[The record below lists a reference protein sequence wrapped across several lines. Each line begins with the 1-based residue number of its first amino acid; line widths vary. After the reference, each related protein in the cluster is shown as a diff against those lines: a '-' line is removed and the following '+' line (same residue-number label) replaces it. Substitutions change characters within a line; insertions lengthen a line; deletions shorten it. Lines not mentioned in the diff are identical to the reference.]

1 MILQHYIKIA
11 FRNLAKHKV
20 QSSISIVG
28 LAIGLICFTYGWNWY
43 QYETSYDGF
52 YPQSKQIY
60 RIYGI
65 DKQTGKKSEK
75 LPLILARKLKK
86 DFPEVIETTQIYS
99 KFGSSFKYGETR
111 LEDPDEE
118 FIDEQYFK
126 LFPRP
131 VICGKKEDILK
142 TLDEIAVTRSFA
154 VKYFNTP
161 ENALGKTLENG
172 YRKNMTIVS
181 VLEDSPGNSM
191 MQADVYEL
199 DKFDRDRENRITE
212 EMQWTLSDATI
223 YLLLQAN
230 TNIKAFEKK
239 INAYILEKGYNKS
252 LLLKLIPL
260 TDIRHTFG
268 SELTFNLSYIQT
280 FTITGFLLLLCVFF
294 NFINLLLNRIYL
306 RNKEMKLR
314 SAIGADK
321 KSLIIQLLLE
331 LTLLVGISFLLA
343 SCLLELT
350 TDSFSRLFETTL
362 QPIRLFSHLCVI
374 TGIGWLIL
382 TIVCLP
388 LFLHFVRTS
397 SLLISG
403 GISPTRKSSFR
414 KISITFQLCICIFFL
429 MSTFIMFRQISFM
442 KHKDLGFQKEGLI
455 QMEMTF
461 NDREGISREI
471 SSLALLKGFT
481 QAGIFTITHE
491 PLTQNE
497 VEWEKKPIDFNPNF
511 QVLQVGE
518 NFAEVFN
525 IPMLKGRFINES
537 DVTGNGDW
545 RSSWSKAVINEEAAR
560 IMGIDDPIGKKISIW
575 NYTVM
580 HDGSKGRTEMEIVG
594 IIRNFQAA
602 SLRNPIL
609 PQVIVIDQ
617 SKWNSYCYYARTEP
631 GKEQVAI
638 NTIRNIFKKHSK
650 QGDPATCEVQ
660 SMNQILDQLNT
671 SENASLQ
678 LFTLLALFCTLISI
692 FGLYSISSSNMEQR
706 KKEIAV
712 RKVVGASAGTIVKMF
727 FMEYLTIAL
736 IANLLALPLAWLFMQ
751 SWLQQYAY
759 RSHISVWMFLLIVLF
774 SIILIIGTVLYQT
787 IQAARTNPAE
797 VIKSE

>member
-60 RIYGI
+60 QIYGI

-86 DFPEVIETTQIYS
+86 EFPEVIETTQIYS

-212 EMQWTLSDATI
+212 ETQWTLSDATI

-631 GKEQVAI
+631 GKEQAAI

-751 SWLQQYAY
+751 NWLQQYAY
-759 RSHISVWMFLLIVLF
+759 RSHISVWMFLLIVLS

>member
-131 VICGKKEDILK
+131 VICGKKDDILK

-172 YRKNMTIVS
+172 YRKNITIVS
-181 VLEDSPGNSM
+181 VLEDSPDNSM

-212 EMQWTLSDATI
+212 EMQWTLLDADI
-223 YLLLQAN
+223 YLLLEAN
-230 TNIKAFEKK
+230 INIKAFEKK

-252 LLLKLIPL
+252 LLLKLVSL

-268 SELTFNLSYIQT
+268 SELTFNLSYIRT

-314 SAIGADK
+314 SAIGANK

-350 TDSFSRLFETTL
+350 ADGFSRLFETAL
-362 QPIRLFSHLCVI
+362 QPIRLLSHLCII
-374 TGIGWLIL
+374 TGISWLIL
-382 TIVCLP
+382 TIICLP

-403 GISPTRKSSFR
+403 GISPTRKSGFR
-414 KISITFQLCICIFFL
+414 KISMTVQLCICIFFL

-497 VEWEKKPIDFNPNF
+497 IEWEGKPIDFNPNF

-518 NFAEVFN
+518 NFPEVFN

-537 DVTGNGDW
+537 DLTDNNDW

-560 IMGIDDPIGKKISIW
+560 IMGIDNPIGKKISIW

-580 HDGSKGRTEMEIVG
+580 HDGSRGRTEMEIVG

-609 PQVIVIDQ
+609 PQVIVIDR
-617 SKWNSYCYYARTEP
+617 SKWNSYFYYARTEP
-631 GKEQVAI
+631 GKEKAAI
-638 NTIRNIFKKHSK
+638 NAIRNVFKKHAR
-650 QGDPATCEVQ
+650 QGDPSSCNIQ
-660 SMNQILDQLNT
+660 SINQILDQLCT

-706 KKEIAV
+706 RKEIAI
-712 RKVVGASAGTIVKMF
+712 RKVMGASAGQIIKMF
-727 FMEYLTIAL
+727 FQEYLTIAL
-736 IANLLALPLAWLFMQ
+736 IANLLALPFAWLFMQ

-759 RSHISVWMFLLIVLF
+759 RSHISVWMFLLIVLS

-787 IQAARTNPAE
+787 IQAARNNPAE

>member
-20 QSSISIVG
+20 QSAISIVG

-43 QYETSYDGF
+43 RYETNYDGF
-52 YPQSKQIY
+52 YPQSGQIY

-65 DKQTGKKSEK
+65 DKQTGKKSEE

-99 KFGSSFKYGETR
+99 KYGSTFKYGETR

-126 LFPRP
+126 FFPRP
-131 VICGKKEDILK
+131 VICGKRDDILK

-154 VKYFNTP
+154 VKYFKTP
-161 ENALGKTLENG
+161 EEALGKTLENG
-172 YRKNMTIVS
+172 YRKSITIVS
-181 VLEDSPGNSM
+181 VLEDSPNNSM

-199 DKFDRDRENRITE
+199 DKFDRDRENRITDE
-212 EMQWTLSDATI
+212 KQWALLNTKI
-223 YLLLQAN
+223 YLLLAPN
-230 TNIKAFEKK
+230 INIKAFEKK
-239 INAYILEKGYNKS
+239 INSYIVEHEYNKS
-252 LLLKLIPL
+252 ILLKLVPL
-260 TDIRHTFG
+260 TDVRHTFG
-268 SELTFNLSYIQT
+268 SELTFNLSYIRT
-280 FTITGFLLLLCVFF
+280 FTVTGLLLLLCVFF
-294 NFINLLLNRIYL
+294 NFTNLLLNRIYL

-314 SAIGADK
+314 NAIGADK
-321 KSLIIQLLLE
+321 KNLVIQLLLE

-350 TDSFSRLFETTL
+350 VGGFSHLFETTL
-362 QPIRLFSHLCVI
+362 QRKLLFSHLCII
-374 TGIGWLIL
+374 TGISWLIL
-382 TIVCLP
+382 TIVSLP
-388 LFLHFVRTS
+388 LFLHFVRAS
-397 SLLISG
+397 SLLIFG
-403 GISPTRKSSFR
+403 GISPTRKSGYR
-414 KISITFQLCICIFFL
+414 KISMILQLCICIFFL

-442 KHKDLGFQKEGLI
+442 KHKNLGFQKEGLI

-471 SSLALLKGFT
+471 SSLAFLKGFT

-491 PLTQNE
+491 PYTQNE
-497 VEWEKKPIDFNPNF
+497 VEWEGKPLDFNPNF
-511 QVLQVGE
+511 QVLQVGS
-518 NFAEVFN
+518 NFSEVFN
-525 IPMLKGRFINES
+525 IPMLKGRFIN
-537 DVTGNGDW
+537 DGNLADNGDW
-545 RSSWSKAVINEEAAR
+545 RASWTKAVINEEAAR
-560 IMGIDDPIGKKISIW
+560 IMGIDNPIGKKISIW
-575 NYTVM
+575 NYTIM
-580 HDGSKGRTEMEIVG
+580 QDGSRGRAEMEIVG
-594 IIRNFQAA
+594 IIQNFQAA

-617 SKWNSYCYYARTEP
+617 SKWNSYFYYARTEP
-631 GKEQVAI
+631 GKEKATI
-638 NTIRNIFKKHSK
+638 KAIRNIFKKHSK
-650 QGDPATCEVQ
+650 SGDPTTCNVQ
-660 SMNQILDQLNT
+660 TISQILDRLST
-671 SENASLQ
+671 SEDASLQ

-706 KKEIAV
+706 RKEIAI
-712 RKVVGASAGTIVKMF
+712 RKVMGASAGTIVKMF

-759 RSHISVWMFLLIVLF
+759 RSHISAWMYIVIVF
-774 SIILIIGTVLYQT
+774 ATITLIIGTVLYQT

>member
-497 VEWEKKPIDFNPNF
+497 VEWEKKTIDFNPNF